1 MFYQN
6 SAILSTIHLIEDHLS
21 RLTSVYERI
30 EERRTEDDILKIAF
44 VRYSMSTSLTNTVSK
59 RCISKFII
67 PARDFLLNRCRD
79 DVLKNVV

>member
-30 EERRTEDDILKIAF
+30 EERRTEDDILEIR
-44 VRYSMSTSLTNTVSK
+44 VRLILYVNFTY
-59 RCISKFII
+59 RYCQ
-67 PARDFLLNRCRD
+67 
-79 DVLKNVV
+79 